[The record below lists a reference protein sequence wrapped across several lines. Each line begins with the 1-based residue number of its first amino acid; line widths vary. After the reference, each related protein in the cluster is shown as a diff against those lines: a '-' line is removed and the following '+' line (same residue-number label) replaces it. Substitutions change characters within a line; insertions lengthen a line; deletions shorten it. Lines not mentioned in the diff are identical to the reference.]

1 MSTLA
6 REVAALRAYAALV
19 SAGGQHTG
27 RLHVAGLD
35 EPPDWLLAP
44 TVLLPLV
51 RPLLD
56 DDGSLWSLS
65 LHPRPGGAELRLQ
78 ALGPD
83 PQRTRAGR
91 S

>member
-1 MSTLA
+1 
-6 REVAALRAYAALV
+6 
-19 SAGGQHTG
+19 
-27 RLHVAGLD
+27 
-35 EPPDWLLAP
+35 
-44 TVLLPLV
+44 VLLPLV